1 MNANGKIE
9 MKTKA
14 KQRVVLGVGL
24 EPTRPMKG
32 HRILSPVRL
41 PIPPSER
48 DCKFNHYVFLIQ
60 KNFSKIYYLFAKLPF
75 IIKLNQK
82 SNCQNYEYEQENN
95 RL

>member
-1 MNANGKIE
+1 MKTNGKIE

-14 KQRVVLGVGL
+14 KEKVVLGVGL

-60 KNFSKIYYLFAKLPF
+60 KKFSKKNYLVANLPF
-75 IIKLNQK
+75 LIKLNQN
-82 SNCQNYEYEQENN
+82 SNCQNYEHE
-95 RL
+95 